1 MAGHIWKNVLLAFCL
16 IFCHILPLEAAKLN
30 VPRVLLPL
38 FEHFSTNFTLEVSE
52 NGCYRW

>member
-1 MAGHIWKNVLLAFCL
+1 MAGRVWKDILFTFCFICLVLP
-16 IFCHILPLEAAKLN
+16 HESAKLN

-38 FEHFSTNFTLEVSE
+38 FEQFSTNFTLEVSE